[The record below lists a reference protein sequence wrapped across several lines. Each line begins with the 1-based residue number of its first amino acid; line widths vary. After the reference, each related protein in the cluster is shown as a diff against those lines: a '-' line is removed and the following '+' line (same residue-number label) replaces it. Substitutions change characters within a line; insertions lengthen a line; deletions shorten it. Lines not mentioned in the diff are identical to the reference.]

1 MKKWLF
7 TPTQILALGFLTIIF
22 IGAFLLTLPVSTA
35 DGKGAPFL
43 TAVFTAT
50 SATCVTGLVVV
61 DTGTYYSIFGQF
73 IILFLIQIGGLGF
86 MTFATLLAFVLGR
99 KITLK
104 DRMVLQEALNKS
116 TLEGVVRLARQ
127 VLQITFLIEGMGAI
141 ILSLRFA
148 QEMSWPRAIYFGVF
162 HAVSA
167 FNNAGLDLFGHFNS
181 LTQYI
186 DDYVINITIALLII
200 FGGLG
205 FVVISELF
213 IHKGKKFKLH
223 SLVVLKAT
231 LGLIITGT
239 FFILLFEYNN
249 PLTLGMLD
257 LKTRFL
263 ASFFQGV
270 VPRTA
275 GFNTLPLSELRTVTQ
290 LLLIVLMF
298 IGAAPGST
306 GGGIKVT
313 TLITVLIYIRASY
326 KGKSQ
331 TTIMERTLPSD
342 LIQKAIILT
351 FMAGILVFGIS
362 ALLTITESADYLSI
376 LFETTSAFATVG
388 LSLGFTPELSM
399 LGKIIIIIT
408 MYIGRVGPLT
418 LVYAFAKKRMGPL
431 IQVKYPEERILIG

>member
-7 TPTQILALGFLTIIF
+7 TPTQVLAIGFLTIII

-43 TAVFTAT
+43 TALFTAT

-61 DTGTYYSIFGQF
+61 DTGTYYSNFGQF

-104 DRMVLQEALNKS
+104 DRMVLQEALNKG

-127 VLQITFLIEGMGAI
+127 VLQITFLIEGLGAI

-181 LTQYI
+181 LTQYV

-213 IHKGKKFKLH
+213 IHKGKKFTLH

-239 FFILLFEYNN
+239 FFFLLFEYNN
-249 PLTLGMLD
+249 PQTLGMLD

-290 LLLIVLMF
+290 LWLIVLMF

-313 TLITVLIYIRASY
+313 TLITVLMYIRASY

-331 TTIMERTLPSD
+331 TTIMERTLPPD

-351 FMAGILVFGIS
+351 FMAGILVFGVS
-362 ALLTITESADYLSI
+362 ALLTITESTDYLRI